1 MNLVDVVAVVA
12 VIGYAFAGYRNG
24 AVAGALSIGGFLIGA
39 VIGGRLAGPIG
50 TRVAHGNAQVPVGI
64 LVVVLSALV
73 VQAAGVWLALRL
85 RQRITWRP
93 ARALDSGLG
102 ALLSAVGVLVVVWM
116 LALPLASSPFVG
128 LAREIRESRVVHGVD
143 DAMPGPVRSAY
154 SSLRD
159 LADRD
164 GFPQVFGELQAS
176 HIRNVA
182 PPDTALARSA
192 VVTKARASIVKV
204 VANSDKCGHGSEGSG
219 FVYAAGRVITNAHVV
234 AGMNHVSVL
243 DGGNHTARVVLF
255 DPDVDLAVLQVSGLR
270 GRPLA
275 FAPAVAT
282 PGQSAIVA
290 GYPEDGPFDPEPA
303 RVRDLDRAYGKNI
316 YGNDEA
322 GHSVGRDIYA
332 LRALVRP
339 GNSGGPLLS
348 TDGRVLGVV
357 FARAVDVSDTG
368 YALTADAV
376 AADAAAGRRGSSAV
390 STQGCIDGG

>member
-1 MNLVDVVAVVA
+1 MNAVDVVAILA
-12 VIGYAFAGYRNG
+12 AIGYGFTGYRNG
-24 AVAGALSIGGFLIGA
+24 AVAGALSIGGFLLGA
-39 VIGGRLAGPIG
+39 VLGGRLAGPIS
-50 TRVAHGNAQVPVGI
+50 TRVAHGNGQVPVAI
-64 LVVVLSALV
+64 IVVVFSALV

-85 RQRITWRP
+85 RSQITWRP

-102 ALLSAVGVLVVVWM
+102 AVLSAVGVLVVVWM

-164 GFPQVFGELQAS
+164 GFPQVFGDLQAS
-176 HIRNVA
+176 HIRTVA
-182 PPDTALARSA
+182 PPDSALARSA
-192 VVTKARASIVKV
+192 VVTRARASIVKV
-204 VANSDKCGHGSEGSG
+204 VAGSDKCGHGSEGSG
-219 FVYAAGRVITNAHVV
+219 FVYAPGRVITNAHVV
-234 AGMNHVSVL
+234 AGMNRVSVL
-243 DGGNHTARVVLF
+243 DDGTRSARVVLF
-255 DPDVDLAVLQVSGLR
+255 DPDIDLAVLQVSGLR
-270 GRPLA
+270 GQPLA
-275 FAPAVAT
+275 FAKAVAT

-303 RVRDLDRAYGKNI
+303 RIRDTDRAYGKNI
-316 YGNDEA
+316 YGNDES
-322 GHSVGRDIYA
+322 GHSVGRTIYA

-368 YALTADAV
+368 YALTAGEV
-376 AADAAAGRRGSSAV
+376 AADAAAGRRATATVG
-390 STQGCIDGG
+390 TQDCVDGG